1 MLIALNPR
9 VTVRLADYQGQEIE
23 IIYGEANERKQLLCD
38 SSLIPSWLLAHT
50 GQGLTKEESIELC
63 ASLMKINHS
72 DSSSLQEQCITQG
85 LLLPSIN
92 RVPPTNNEQNW
103 LDWGWRDALDFHLS
117 SRNLPF
123 EHGDDIGMSNQHS
136 KLLEWEKESLN
147 GESAVSPGPYKEYLN
162 APVVELETSSALINQ
177 MSFGEV
183 LVRRRT
189 TRKFNQVEIKFKEFS
204 ELLLHTCGK
213 VAEID
218 SKGVG
223 LQLLKTSPSGGARHP
238 VEAYVVAFNV
248 EGIDSGIYHYN
259 CKNHSL
265 EHLDSD
271 PDASLIWEYVH
282 RQGDLVNASMA
293 VFFTARWARH
303 MWKYRYARSYRMVM
317 FDVGH
322 LVQTFI
328 LTATALGLRTFLT
341 PAVSDHSIQKLLHID
356 DDLEESPLYCVAIG

>member
-1 MLIALNPR
+1 
-9 VTVRLADYQGQEIE
+9 
-23 IIYGEANERKQLLCD
+23 
-38 SSLIPSWLLAHT
+38 
-50 GQGLTKEESIELC
+50 
-63 ASLMKINHS
+63 
-72 DSSSLQEQCITQG
+72 
-85 LLLPSIN
+85 
-92 RVPPTNNEQNW
+92 
-103 LDWGWRDALDFHLS
+103 
-117 SRNLPF
+117 
-123 EHGDDIGMSNQHS
+123 
-136 KLLEWEKESLN
+136 LN
-147 GESAVSPGPYKEYLN
+147 GDSAVSPGPYKEYLN
-162 APVVELETSSALINQ
+162 APVVPLEKSSVLINQ
-177 MSFGEV
+177 MSFGDV
-183 LVRRRT
+183 LGRRRT
-189 TRKFNQVEIKFKEFS
+189 TRKFTHVKIKFKECS

-213 VAEID
+213 VAEIYG
-218 SKGVG
+218 KGVG

-238 VEAYVVAFNV
+238 VEAYIVAFNV
-248 EGIDSGIYHYN
+248 EDLASGIYHYN

-265 EHLDSD
+265 ECLDSS

-341 PAVSDHSIQKLLHID
+341 PAVSDSAIQKLLHIE

>member
-50 GQGLTKEESIELC
+50 GQGLSKEDSIELC
-63 ASLMKINHS
+63 ESMMKINHS
-72 DSSSLQEQCITQG
+72 DSISLQEQCITQG
-85 LLLPSIN
+85 LLLPSAN
-92 RVPPTNNEQNW
+92 RVPPTKNERNW
-103 LDWGWRDALDFHLS
+103 LEWGWRDALDFHLS
-117 SRNLPF
+117 SRNLHF
-123 EHGDDIGMSNQHS
+123 EYGDDIGMSNQHGQ
-136 KLLEWEKESLN
+136 LIEWEKDSLN
-147 GESAVSPGPYKEYLN
+147 GDSAVSPGPYKEYLN
-162 APVVELETSSALINQ
+162 APVVPLEKSSVLINQ
-177 MSFGEV
+177 MSFGDV
-183 LVRRRT
+183 LGRRRT
-189 TRKFNQVEIKFKEFS
+189 TRKFTHVKIKFKECS

-213 VAEID
+213 VAEIYG
-218 SKGVG
+218 KGVG

-238 VEAYVVAFNV
+238 VEAYIVAFNV
-248 EGIDSGIYHYN
+248 EDLASGIYHYN

-265 EHLDSD
+265 ECLDSSS
-271 PDASLIWEYVH
+271 DASLIWEYVH

-341 PAVSDHSIQKLLHID
+341 PAVSDSAIQKLLHIE